1 MSTRWPLVRSIAAGA
16 LLLAMAAATPSHA
29 QPMAMVTAPAFLER
43 LNPEQRRLFDQWYR
57 SRAAYDAE
65 LDAYWQAIDTRKAER
80 RRKRAAGQTVV
91 ASDYVAAHPPKY
103 SGPPLRADIAELL
116 AAVQAAQPETA
127 LPLVADYV
135 AMAGQ
140 HFGFAPL
147 LTTEQEFKRR
157 YAYEA
162 LRVGLS
168 KDQVL
173 RVYALETGGRGTYDM
188 QSGFDPETRKGK
200 AISSAIGYAQLLHG
214 NSVNEL
220 VTHGE
225 TFAARLN
232 ALSVLPGVTPQRAQ
246 QLIAKAQ
253 VVRAMMR
260 VAKSVPNDWSEHVKL
275 GGSPRGMG
283 IHALN
288 LDADV
293 GPWMQVLKLNG
304 LRTLAEKSGRPQ
316 LNGAEIELMN
326 LAGPRTGL
334 EMMEPAALGAS
345 TANFFSQQGFYR
357 NTIVREKSSA
367 ELLKALE
374 QRMDVN
380 IVKAGAVEFGQIF
393 DELTVSGVAPV
404 AVAAASPGIAGVPAP
419 VPARRPKR
427 EEAAPDVGRL
437 MGFAVFEPRQ

>member
-1 MSTRWPLVRSIAAGA
+1 MSRRRPLVRTFTAAVV
-16 LLLAMAAATPSHA
+16 LLAIIGDVPAVA
-29 QPMAMVTAPAFLER
+29 QPLAMVTSPQFLER
-43 LNPEQRRLFDQWYR
+43 LTPDQRRAFDQWHQGR
-57 SRAAYDAE
+57 TAYDAE

-80 RRKRAAGQTVV
+80 KRKRAAAEAVT
-91 ASDYVAAHPPKY
+91 ARDYVATHPPKY
-103 SGPPLRADIAELL
+103 MGPPLRPDIAEVL
-116 AAVQAAQPETA
+116 ATVQASAPETA
-127 LPLVADYV
+127 LPLVTDYL
-135 AMAGQ
+135 AMARQ
-140 HFGFAPL
+140 HFSFAPL

-188 QSGFDPETRKGK
+188 QSGFDPETKKGR

-220 VTHGE
+220 VTHGDH
-225 TFAARLN
+225 FVARLN
-232 ALSVLPGVTPQRAQ
+232 AMSVTSGVPPQRAQ

-253 VVRAMMR
+253 TVRAMIR
-260 VAKSVPNDWSEHVKL
+260 VAKSVPNEWSEHVKL

-304 LRTLAEKSGRPQ
+304 LRTLAEKSGRPR
-316 LNGAEIELMN
+316 LAGAEIELMN
-326 LAGPRTGL
+326 LAGPKTGL

-380 IVKAGAVEFGQIF
+380 IVKTGAVEFAQIF
-393 DELTVSGVAPV
+393 DELAASGVGPI
-404 AVAAASPGIAGVPAP
+404 AVAAAGVGNVPAP

-427 EEAAPDVGRL
+427 EEATDTGRL
-437 MGFAVFEPRQ
+437 MGFAVFDSGR